1 MMDNKFLQE
10 GYGLK
15 EGVRESFSVVT
26 ARRRQLAWWINR
38 EEELKKWKE
47 IIRKS
52 VDLPKNHFVFIIG
65 TYGRG
70 KTLSLFKVI
79 EESERHKEIYPIY
92 LNFKGEEKSKPG
104 LDFIFRIFKV
114 IDFDNLVKGKTA
126 EDVNIAIKNIPEG
139 FEEAKSIL
147 KKIYFGVSGITLES
161 FVSTDSKKIKS
172 KEKANISKLALF
184 FLMGQIRSTSSQLTQ
199 LGVIRRIE
207 DIDVAKEYLAAI
219 LCFIKNLGYKTLLLA
234 IDEFE
239 SLFSLVP
246 SSQHSIYTAL
256 LRGLYDFPTEI
267 AVKSENVANMAFF
280 VAISESGWSSLKE
293 MEKREISTGGPT
305 EPFLDRIDATTTLGR
320 FDENQTREL
329 IIMRLKY
336 NRITGE
342 FEETPLKPFTED
354 FVEYIYEL
362 TRGEP
367 RPTIVR
373 CGQVLD
379 AGLDER
385 VPLLNKE
392 FAKSTLEERGF

>member
-1 MMDNKFLQE
+1 MMDYKFLQE

-15 EGVRESFSVVT
+15 EGARESFSDIT
-26 ARRRQLAWWINR
+26 ARKRQLAWWINR
-38 EEELKKWKE
+38 EEELNKWKE

-52 VDLPKNHFVFIIG
+52 VDLPKNYFVFIIG

-79 EESERHKEIYPIY
+79 EESELHKKIYPIY

-139 FEEAKSIL
+139 FEEAKTIL

-161 FVSTDSKKIKS
+161 FVSTDSKMIKS

-184 FLMGQIRSTSSQLTQ
+184 FLRGQIRPTSSQLTQ

-207 DIDVAKEYLAAI
+207 DIDVAKEYLAAV

-246 SSQHSIYTAL
+246 PSQHSIYTAL
-256 LRGLYDFPTEI
+256 LRGLYDFPTGI

-305 EPFLDRIDATTTLGR
+305 VPFLDRIDATTTLGT
-320 FDENQTREL
+320 FDKNQTREL
-329 IIMRLKY
+329 IIKRLKY
-336 NRITGE
+336 NRIEGK
-342 FEETPLKPFTED
+342 FEENPLIPFTED

-367 RPTIVR
+367 RFTIVR

-379 AGLDER
+379 AGLADR
-385 VPLLNKE
+385 TPLLNKE
-392 FAKSTLEERGF
+392 FAKSALEERGF